1 MEPIFSMTGS
11 ANCIISSDIAAL
23 NIDIT
28 SINGRFLELNFKM
41 PDSLRHLESKLREAF
56 QKHLKRGK
64 VDCYIT
70 LSHNLKST
78 LKVDKSALEQLSIAI
93 KTIEK
98 SIGGIS
104 TNSLEILNY
113 PGIQVQDENVQS
125 KIDEFILNSLET
137 AINKLVTARAHEGEK
152 LKLAIQSRLESIEK
166 ELLPVEKALSELVS
180 KEREKIKAKIAE
192 LSIEIDPNRIEQ
204 EVTLAAQKA
213 DVREE
218 YDRLKAHIKEV
229 RSILQTG
236 GICGKRLDFMMQEFN
251 REANTLDSKASSLDI
266 SCLTILLPSLAIF
279 FISFSILGK
288 SSSLITSSP
297 KSIS

>member
-137 AINKLVTARAHEGEK
+137 AINKLVTARVHEGEK

-251 REANTLDSKASSLDI
+251 REANTLASKASSLDI
-266 SCLTILLPSLAIF
+266 TKVAVEL
-279 FISFSILGK
+279 K
-288 SSSLITSSP
+288 VLIEQMREQVQN
-297 KSIS
+297 IE

>member
-11 ANCIISSDIAAL
+11 ANCIISSDMADL

-28 SINGRFLELNFKM
+28 SVNGRFLELNFKM

-70 LSHNLKST
+70 LSQNLKST

-98 SIGGIS
+98 SISGIS
-104 TNSLEILNY
+104 TNALEILNY
-113 PGIQVQDENVQS
+113 PGIQIQDENVQS
-125 KIDEFILNSLET
+125 KIDDFVLNSLET
-137 AINKLVTARAHEGEK
+137 AISKLVTARAHEGEK

-192 LSIEIDPNRIEQ
+192 LSIEIDPSRIEQ

-229 RSILQTG
+229 RAILQTG

-251 REANTLDSKASSLDI
+251 REANTLASKASSLDI
-266 SCLTILLPSLAIF
+266 TKVAVEL
-279 FISFSILGK
+279 K
-288 SSSLITSSP
+288 VLIEQMREQVQN
-297 KSIS
+297 IE

>member
-1 MEPIFSMTGS
+1 MESIFSMTGS
-11 ANCIISSDIAAL
+11 ANCIISIDLADL

-28 SINGRFLELNFKM
+28 SVNGRFLELNFKM

-56 QKHLKRGK
+56 QKKLKRGK

-70 LSHNLKST
+70 LSQNLKST
-78 LKVDKSALEQLSIAI
+78 LKVNKSVLEQLSIAI

-98 SIGGIS
+98 GIGGIS
-104 TNSLEILNY
+104 TNALEILNY

-125 KIDEFILNSLET
+125 KIDDFVLNSLET
-137 AINKLVTARAHEGEK
+137 AISKLVTARAHEGEK

-166 ELLPVEKALSELVS
+166 ELLPVEKALSELVF

-204 EVTLAAQKA
+204 EVTLVAQKA

-251 REANTLDSKASSLDI
+251 REANTLASKASSLDI
-266 SCLTILLPSLAIF
+266 TKVAVEL
-279 FISFSILGK
+279 K
-288 SSSLITSSP
+288 VLIEQMREQVQN
-297 KSIS
+297 IE

>member
-11 ANCIISSDIAAL
+11 ANCIISIDLADL

-28 SINGRFLELNFKM
+28 SVNGRFLELNFKM

-56 QKHLKRGK
+56 QKKLKRGK

-70 LSHNLKST
+70 LSQNLKST
-78 LKVDKSALEQLSIAI
+78 LKVNKSALEQLSIAI

-98 SIGGIS
+98 GIGGIS
-104 TNSLEILNY
+104 TNALEILNY

-125 KIDEFILNSLET
+125 KIDDFVLNSLET
-137 AINKLVTARAHEGEK
+137 AISKLVTARAHEGEK
-152 LKLAIQSRLESIEK
+152 IKLAIQSRLESIEK
-166 ELLPVEKALSELVS
+166 ELLPVEKALSELVF

-204 EVTLAAQKA
+204 EVTLVAQKA

-251 REANTLDSKASSLDI
+251 REANTLASKASSLDI
-266 SCLTILLPSLAIF
+266 TKVAVEL
-279 FISFSILGK
+279 K
-288 SSSLITSSP
+288 VLIEQMREQVQN
-297 KSIS
+297 IE

>member
-11 ANCIISSDIAAL
+11 ANCIISIDLADL

-28 SINGRFLELNFKM
+28 SVNGRFLELNFKM

-56 QKHLKRGK
+56 QKKLKRGK

-70 LSHNLKST
+70 LSQNLKST
-78 LKVDKSALEQLSIAI
+78 LKVNKSALEQLSIAI

-98 SIGGIS
+98 GIGGIS
-104 TNSLEILNY
+104 TNALEILNY

-125 KIDEFILNSLET
+125 KIDDFVLNSLET
-137 AINKLVTARAHEGEK
+137 AISKLVTARAHEGEK

-166 ELLPVEKALSELVS
+166 ELLPVEKSLSELVF

-204 EVTLAAQKA
+204 EVTLVAQKA

-251 REANTLDSKASSLDI
+251 RETNTLASKASSLDI
-266 SCLTILLPSLAIF
+266 TKVAVEL
-279 FISFSILGK
+279 K
-288 SSSLITSSP
+288 VLIEQMREQVQN
-297 KSIS
+297 IE

>member
-113 PGIQVQDENVQS
+113 PGIQIQDENVQS

-137 AINKLVTARAHEGEK
+137 AIIKLVTARAHEGEK

-251 REANTLDSKASSLDI
+251 REANTLASKASSLDI
-266 SCLTILLPSLAIF
+266 TKVAVEL
-279 FISFSILGK
+279 K
-288 SSSLITSSP
+288 VLIEQMREQVQN
-297 KSIS
+297 IE

>member
-11 ANCIISSDIAAL
+11 ANCIISIDLADL

-28 SINGRFLELNFKM
+28 SVNGRFLELNFKM

-70 LSHNLKST
+70 LSQNLKST
-78 LKVDKSALEQLSIAI
+78 LKVNKSALEQLSIAI

-98 SIGGIS
+98 GIGGIS
-104 TNSLEILNY
+104 TNALEILNY

-125 KIDEFILNSLET
+125 KIDDFVLNSLET
-137 AINKLVTARAHEGEK
+137 AISKLVTARAHEGEK
-152 LKLAIQSRLESIEK
+152 IKLAIQSRLESIEK
-166 ELLPVEKALSELVS
+166 ELLPVEKALSELVF

-204 EVTLAAQKA
+204 EVTLVAQKA

-251 REANTLDSKASSLDI
+251 REANTLASKASSLDI
-266 SCLTILLPSLAIF
+266 TKVAVEL
-279 FISFSILGK
+279 K
-288 SSSLITSSP
+288 VLIEQMREQVQN
-297 KSIS
+297 IE

>member
-11 ANCIISSDIAAL
+11 ANCIISIDLADL

-28 SINGRFLELNFKM
+28 SVNGRFLELNFKM

-56 QKHLKRGK
+56 QKKLKRGK

-70 LSHNLKST
+70 LSQNLKST
-78 LKVDKSALEQLSIAI
+78 LKVNKSALEQLSTAI

-98 SIGGIS
+98 GIGGIS
-104 TNSLEILNY
+104 TNALEILNY

-125 KIDEFILNSLET
+125 KIDDFVLNSLET
-137 AINKLVTARAHEGEK
+137 AISKLVTARAHEGEK

-166 ELLPVEKALSELVS
+166 ELLPVEKALSELVF

-204 EVTLAAQKA
+204 EVTLVAQKA

-251 REANTLDSKASSLDI
+251 REANTLASKASSLDI
-266 SCLTILLPSLAIF
+266 TKVAVEL
-279 FISFSILGK
+279 K
-288 SSSLITSSP
+288 VLIEQMREQVQN
-297 KSIS
+297 IE

>member
-11 ANCIISSDIAAL
+11 ANCIISIDLADL

-125 KIDEFILNSLET
+125 KIDDFVLNSLET
-137 AINKLVTARAHEGEK
+137 AISKLVTARAHEGEK

-204 EVTLAAQKA
+204 EVTLVAQKA

-251 REANTLDSKASSLDI
+251 REANTLASKASSLDI
-266 SCLTILLPSLAIF
+266 TKVAVEL
-279 FISFSILGK
+279 K
-288 SSSLITSSP
+288 VLIEQMREQVQN
-297 KSIS
+297 IE

>member
-41 PDSLRHLESKLREAF
+41 PDSLRHLESKLRAAF

-70 LSHNLKST
+70 LSQNLKST
-78 LKVDKSALEQLSIAI
+78 LKVNKSALEQLSIAI

-98 SIGGIS
+98 GIGGIS
-104 TNSLEILNY
+104 TNALEILNY

-125 KIDEFILNSLET
+125 KIDDFVLNSLET
-137 AINKLVTARAHEGEK
+137 AISKLVTARAHEGEK

-251 REANTLDSKASSLDI
+251 REANTLASKASSLDI
-266 SCLTILLPSLAIF
+266 TKVAVEL
-279 FISFSILGK
+279 K
-288 SSSLITSSP
+288 VLIEQMREQVQN
-297 KSIS
+297 IE

>member
-11 ANCIISSDIAAL
+11 ANCIISIDLADL

-28 SINGRFLELNFKM
+28 SVNGRFLELNFKM

-56 QKHLKRGK
+56 QKKLKRGK

-70 LSHNLKST
+70 LSQNLKST
-78 LKVDKSALEQLSIAI
+78 LKVNKSALEQLSITI

-98 SIGGIS
+98 GIGGIS
-104 TNSLEILNY
+104 TNALEILNY

-125 KIDEFILNSLET
+125 KIDDFVLNSLET
-137 AINKLVTARAHEGEK
+137 AISKLVTARAHEGEK

-166 ELLPVEKALSELVS
+166 ELLPVEKALSELVF

-204 EVTLAAQKA
+204 EVTLVAQKA

-251 REANTLDSKASSLDI
+251 REANTLASKASSLDI
-266 SCLTILLPSLAIF
+266 TKVAVEL
-279 FISFSILGK
+279 K
-288 SSSLITSSP
+288 VLIEQMREQVQN
-297 KSIS
+297 IE

>member
-11 ANCIISSDIAAL
+11 ANCIISIDLADL

-28 SINGRFLELNFKM
+28 SVNGRFLELNFKM

-56 QKHLKRGK
+56 QKKLKRGK

-70 LSHNLKST
+70 LSQNLKST
-78 LKVDKSALEQLSIAI
+78 LKVNKSALEQLSIAI

-98 SIGGIS
+98 GIGGIS
-104 TNSLEILNY
+104 TNALEILNY

-125 KIDEFILNSLET
+125 KIDDFVLNSLET
-137 AINKLVTARAHEGEK
+137 AISKLVTARAHEGEK

-166 ELLPVEKALSELVS
+166 ELLPVEKALSELVF

-204 EVTLAAQKA
+204 EVTLVAQKA

-251 REANTLDSKASSLDI
+251 REANTLASKASSLDI
-266 SCLTILLPSLAIF
+266 TKVAVELNV
-279 FISFSILGK
+279 
-288 SSSLITSSP
+288 LIEQMREQVQN
-297 KSIS
+297 IE

>member
-11 ANCIISSDIAAL
+11 ANCIISIDLADL

-28 SINGRFLELNFKM
+28 SVNGRFLELNFKM

-56 QKHLKRGK
+56 QKKLKRGK

-70 LSHNLKST
+70 LSQNLKST
-78 LKVDKSALEQLSIAI
+78 LKVNKSALEQLSIAI

-125 KIDEFILNSLET
+125 KIDDFVLNSLET
-137 AINKLVTARAHEGEK
+137 AISKLVTARAHEGEK
-152 LKLAIQSRLESIEK
+152 IKLAIQSRLESIEK
-166 ELLPVEKALSELVS
+166 ELLPVEKALSELVF

-204 EVTLAAQKA
+204 EVTLVAQKA

-251 REANTLDSKASSLDI
+251 REANTLASKASSLDI
-266 SCLTILLPSLAIF
+266 TKVAVEL
-279 FISFSILGK
+279 K
-288 SSSLITSSP
+288 VLIEQMREQVQN
-297 KSIS
+297 IE

>member
-113 PGIQVQDENVQS
+113 PGIQIQDENVQS
-125 KIDEFILNSLET
+125 KIDDFVLNSLET
-137 AINKLVTARAHEGEK
+137 AISKLVTARAHEGEK

-251 REANTLDSKASSLDI
+251 REANTLASKASSLDI
-266 SCLTILLPSLAIF
+266 TKVAVEL
-279 FISFSILGK
+279 K
-288 SSSLITSSP
+288 VLIEQMREQVQN
-297 KSIS
+297 IE

>member
-11 ANCIISSDIAAL
+11 ANCIISIDLADL

-28 SINGRFLELNFKM
+28 SVNGRFLELNFKM

-56 QKHLKRGK
+56 QKKLKRGK
-64 VDCYIT
+64 VDWYIT
-70 LSHNLKST
+70 LSQNLKST
-78 LKVDKSALEQLSIAI
+78 LKVNKSALEQLSIAI

-98 SIGGIS
+98 GIGGIS
-104 TNSLEILNY
+104 TNALEILNY

-125 KIDEFILNSLET
+125 KIDDFVLNSLET
-137 AINKLVTARAHEGEK
+137 AISKLVTARAHEGEK

-166 ELLPVEKALSELVS
+166 ELLPVEKALSELVF

-204 EVTLAAQKA
+204 EVTLVAQKA

-251 REANTLDSKASSLDI
+251 REANTLASKASSLDI
-266 SCLTILLPSLAIF
+266 TKVAVEL
-279 FISFSILGK
+279 K
-288 SSSLITSSP
+288 VLIEQMREQVQN
-297 KSIS
+297 IE

>member
-70 LSHNLKST
+70 LSQNLKST

-137 AINKLVTARAHEGEK
+137 AISKLVTARAHEGEK

-204 EVTLAAQKA
+204 EVTLVAQKA

-251 REANTLDSKASSLDI
+251 REANTLASKASSLDI
-266 SCLTILLPSLAIF
+266 TKVAVEL
-279 FISFSILGK
+279 K
-288 SSSLITSSP
+288 VLIEQMREQVQN
-297 KSIS
+297 IE

>member
-1 MEPIFSMTGS
+1 MKPIFSMTGS
-11 ANCIISSDIAAL
+11 ANCIISIDLADL

-28 SINGRFLELNFKM
+28 SVNGRYLELNFKM

-125 KIDEFILNSLET
+125 KIDDFVLNSLET
-137 AINKLVTARAHEGEK
+137 AISKLVTARAHEGEK

-251 REANTLDSKASSLDI
+251 REANTLASKASSLDI
-266 SCLTILLPSLAIF
+266 TKVAVEL
-279 FISFSILGK
+279 K
-288 SSSLITSSP
+288 VLIEQMREQVQN
-297 KSIS
+297 IE

>member
-11 ANCIISSDIAAL
+11 ANCIISIDLADL

-28 SINGRFLELNFKM
+28 SVNGRFLELNFKM
-41 PDSLRHLESKLREAF
+41 PDYLRHLESKLREAF
-56 QKHLKRGK
+56 QKKLKRGK

-70 LSHNLKST
+70 LSQNLKST
-78 LKVDKSALEQLSIAI
+78 LKVNKSALEQLSIAI

-98 SIGGIS
+98 GIGGIS
-104 TNSLEILNY
+104 TNALEILNY

-125 KIDEFILNSLET
+125 KIDDFVLNSLET
-137 AINKLVTARAHEGEK
+137 AISKLVTARAHEGEK
-152 LKLAIQSRLESIEK
+152 LKLAIQSRLESIER
-166 ELLPVEKALSELVS
+166 ELLPVEKALSELVF

-204 EVTLAAQKA
+204 EVTLVAQKA

-251 REANTLDSKASSLDI
+251 REANTLASKASSLDI
-266 SCLTILLPSLAIF
+266 TKVAVEL
-279 FISFSILGK
+279 K
-288 SSSLITSSP
+288 VLIEQMREQVQN
-297 KSIS
+297 IE

>member
-70 LSHNLKST
+70 LSQNLKST

-125 KIDEFILNSLET
+125 KIDDFVLNSLET
-137 AINKLVTARAHEGEK
+137 AISKLVTARAHEGEK

-251 REANTLDSKASSLDI
+251 REANTLASKASSLDI
-266 SCLTILLPSLAIF
+266 TKVAVEL
-279 FISFSILGK
+279 K
-288 SSSLITSSP
+288 VLIEQMREQVQN
-297 KSIS
+297 IE

>member
-56 QKHLKRGK
+56 QKKLKRGK

-70 LSHNLKST
+70 LSQNLKST
-78 LKVDKSALEQLSIAI
+78 LKVNKSALEQLSIAI

-98 SIGGIS
+98 GIGGIS
-104 TNSLEILNY
+104 TNALEILNY

-125 KIDEFILNSLET
+125 KIDDFVLNSLET
-137 AINKLVTARAHEGEK
+137 AISKLVTARAHEGEK

-236 GICGKRLDFMMQEFN
+236 GICGKRLDFMIQEFN
-251 REANTLDSKASSLDI
+251 REANTLASKASSLDI
-266 SCLTILLPSLAIF
+266 TKVAVEL
-279 FISFSILGK
+279 K
-288 SSSLITSSP
+288 VLIEQMREQVQN
-297 KSIS
+297 IE

>member
-11 ANCIISSDIAAL
+11 ANCIISIDLADL

-28 SINGRFLELNFKM
+28 SVNGRFLELNFKM

-56 QKHLKRGK
+56 QKKLKRGK

-70 LSHNLKST
+70 LSQNLKST
-78 LKVDKSALEQLSIAI
+78 LKVNKSALEQLSIAI

-98 SIGGIS
+98 GIGGIS
-104 TNSLEILNY
+104 TNALEILNY

-125 KIDEFILNSLET
+125 KIDDFVLNSLET
-137 AINKLVTARAHEGEK
+137 AISKLVTARAHEGEK

-166 ELLPVEKALSELVS
+166 ELLPVEKALSELVF

-204 EVTLAAQKA
+204 EVTLVAQKA

-251 REANTLDSKASSLDI
+251 REANTLASKASSLDI
-266 SCLTILLPSLAIF
+266 TKVAVEL
-279 FISFSILGK
+279 K
-288 SSSLITSSP
+288 VLIEQMREQV
-297 KSIS
+297 KNIE

>member
-204 EVTLAAQKA
+204 EVTLAAQKQMLERNMT
-213 DVREE
+213 D
-218 YDRLKAHIKEV
+218 
-229 RSILQTG
+229 
-236 GICGKRLDFMMQEFN
+236 
-251 REANTLDSKASSLDI
+251 
-266 SCLTILLPSLAIF
+266 
-279 FISFSILGK
+279 
-288 SSSLITSSP
+288 
-297 KSIS
+297 

>member
-11 ANCIISSDIAAL
+11 ANCIISIDLADL

-28 SINGRFLELNFKM
+28 SVNGRYLELNFKM

-56 QKHLKRGK
+56 QKKLKRGK

-70 LSHNLKST
+70 LSQNLKST
-78 LKVDKSALEQLSIAI
+78 LKVNKSALEQLSIAI
-93 KTIEK
+93 KTIEQD
-98 SIGGIS
+98 IGGIS
-104 TNSLEILNY
+104 TNALEILNY

-125 KIDEFILNSLET
+125 KIDDFVLNSLET
-137 AINKLVTARAHEGEK
+137 AISKLVTARAHEGEK

-166 ELLPVEKALSELVS
+166 ELLPVEKALSELVF

-204 EVTLAAQKA
+204 EVTLVAQKA

-251 REANTLDSKASSLDI
+251 REANTLASKASSLDI
-266 SCLTILLPSLAIF
+266 TKVAVEL
-279 FISFSILGK
+279 K
-288 SSSLITSSP
+288 VLIEQMREQVQN
-297 KSIS
+297 IE

>member
-70 LSHNLKST
+70 LSQNLKST

-137 AINKLVTARAHEGEK
+137 AINKLVTARAHGGEK

-251 REANTLDSKASSLDI
+251 RETNTLASKASSLDI
-266 SCLTILLPSLAIF
+266 TKVAVEL
-279 FISFSILGK
+279 K
-288 SSSLITSSP
+288 VLIEQMREQVQN
-297 KSIS
+297 IE

>member
-11 ANCIISSDIAAL
+11 ANCIISSDIADL

-28 SINGRFLELNFKM
+28 SVNGRFLELNFKM
-41 PDSLRHLESKLREAF
+41 SDSLRHLESKLREAF

-70 LSHNLKST
+70 LSQNLKST

-98 SIGGIS
+98 SISGIS
-104 TNSLEILNY
+104 TNALEILNY

-125 KIDEFILNSLET
+125 KIDDFVLNSLET
-137 AINKLVTARAHEGEK
+137 AIRKLVTARSHEGEK

-166 ELLPVEKALSELVS
+166 ELLPVEKALSVLVS

-251 REANTLDSKASSLDI
+251 REANTLASKASSLDI
-266 SCLTILLPSLAIF
+266 TKVAVEL
-279 FISFSILGK
+279 K
-288 SSSLITSSP
+288 VLIEQMREQVQN
-297 KSIS
+297 IE

>member
-70 LSHNLKST
+70 LSQNLKST

-137 AINKLVTARAHEGEK
+137 AINKLVTARAHECEK

-251 REANTLDSKASSLDI
+251 REANTLASKASSLDI
-266 SCLTILLPSLAIF
+266 TKVAVEL
-279 FISFSILGK
+279 K
-288 SSSLITSSP
+288 VLIEQMREQVQN
-297 KSIS
+297 IE

>member
-11 ANCIISSDIAAL
+11 ANCIISCDIADL

-28 SINGRFLELNFKM
+28 SVNGRFLELNFKM

-56 QKHLKRGK
+56 QKKLKRGK

-70 LSHNLKST
+70 LSQNLKST
-78 LKVDKSALEQLSIAI
+78 LKVDKSALEQLSTAI

-98 SIGGIS
+98 SISGIS
-104 TNSLEILNY
+104 TNALEILNY
-113 PGIQVQDENVQS
+113 PGIQKQDENVQS
-125 KIDEFILNSLET
+125 KIDDFVLNSLET
-137 AINKLVTARAHEGEK
+137 AISKLVTARANEGEK

-166 ELLPVEKALSELVS
+166 ELLLVEKELSELVS
-180 KEREKIKAKIAE
+180 KERDKIKAKIAE

-213 DVREE
+213 DIREE
-218 YDRLKAHIKEV
+218 YDRLKSHIKEV

-251 REANTLDSKASSLDI
+251 REANTLASKASSLDI
-266 SCLTILLPSLAIF
+266 TKVAVEL
-279 FISFSILGK
+279 K
-288 SSSLITSSP
+288 VLIEQMREQVQN
-297 KSIS
+297 IE

>member
-11 ANCIISSDIAAL
+11 ANCIISNDIAAL

-113 PGIQVQDENVQS
+113 PGIQIQDENVQS

-137 AINKLVTARAHEGEK
+137 AINKLVTARAHEREK

-251 REANTLDSKASSLDI
+251 REANTLASKASSLDI
-266 SCLTILLPSLAIF
+266 TKVAVEL
-279 FISFSILGK
+279 K
-288 SSSLITSSP
+288 VLIEQMREQVQN
-297 KSIS
+297 IE

>member
-113 PGIQVQDENVQS
+113 PGIQIQDENVQS

-137 AINKLVTARAHEGEK
+137 AISKLVTARVHEGEK

-166 ELLPVEKALSELVS
+166 ELLPVEKALSELVF

-251 REANTLDSKASSLDI
+251 REANTLASKASSLDI
-266 SCLTILLPSLAIF
+266 TKVAVEL
-279 FISFSILGK
+279 K
-288 SSSLITSSP
+288 VLIEQMREQVQN
-297 KSIS
+297 IE

>member
-11 ANCIISSDIAAL
+11 ANCIISIDLADL

-28 SINGRFLELNFKM
+28 SVNGRFLELNFKM

-70 LSHNLKST
+70 LSQNLKST
-78 LKVDKSALEQLSIAI
+78 LKVNKSALEQLSIAI

-98 SIGGIS
+98 GIGGIS
-104 TNSLEILNY
+104 TNALEILNY

-125 KIDEFILNSLET
+125 KIDDFVLNSLET
-137 AINKLVTARAHEGEK
+137 AISKLVTARAHEGEK

-251 REANTLDSKASSLDI
+251 REANTLASKASSLDI
-266 SCLTILLPSLAIF
+266 TKVAVEL
-279 FISFSILGK
+279 K
-288 SSSLITSSP
+288 VLIEQMREQVQN
-297 KSIS
+297 IE

>member
-11 ANCIISSDIAAL
+11 ANCIISIDLADL

-28 SINGRFLELNFKM
+28 SVNGRFLELNFKM

-70 LSHNLKST
+70 LSQNLKST
-78 LKVDKSALEQLSIAI
+78 LKVNKSALEQLSIAI

-98 SIGGIS
+98 GIGGIS
-104 TNSLEILNY
+104 TNALEILNY

-125 KIDEFILNSLET
+125 KIDDFVLNSLET
-137 AINKLVTARAHEGEK
+137 AISKLVTARAHEGEK

-166 ELLPVEKALSELVS
+166 ELLPVEKALSELVF

-204 EVTLAAQKA
+204 EVTLVAQKA

-218 YDRLKAHIKEV
+218 YDRLKAHIKEL

-251 REANTLDSKASSLDI
+251 REANTLASKASSLDI
-266 SCLTILLPSLAIF
+266 TKVAVEL
-279 FISFSILGK
+279 K
-288 SSSLITSSP
+288 VLIEQMREQVQN
-297 KSIS
+297 IE

>member
-11 ANCIISSDIAAL
+11 ANCIISSDMADL

-28 SINGRFLELNFKM
+28 SVNGRFLELNFKM

-70 LSHNLKST
+70 LSQNLKST

-98 SIGGIS
+98 SISGIS
-104 TNSLEILNY
+104 TNALEILNY
-113 PGIQVQDENVQS
+113 PGIQIQDENVQS
-125 KIDEFILNSLET
+125 KIDDFVLNSLES
-137 AINKLVTARAHEGEK
+137 AISKLVTARAHEGEK
-152 LKLAIQSRLESIEK
+152 LKLAIQSRLENIEK

-229 RSILQTG
+229 RAILQTG

-251 REANTLDSKASSLDI
+251 REANTLASKASSLDI
-266 SCLTILLPSLAIF
+266 TKVAVEL
-279 FISFSILGK
+279 K
-288 SSSLITSSP
+288 VLIEQMREQVQN
-297 KSIS
+297 IE

>member
-11 ANCIISSDIAAL
+11 ANCIISIDLADL

-28 SINGRFLELNFKM
+28 SVNGRFLELNFKM

-70 LSHNLKST
+70 LSQNLKNT

-98 SIGGIS
+98 GIGGIS
-104 TNSLEILNY
+104 TNALEILNY

-125 KIDEFILNSLET
+125 KIDDFVLNSLET
-137 AINKLVTARAHEGEK
+137 AISKLVTARAHEGEK

-166 ELLPVEKALSELVS
+166 ELLPVEKALSELVF

-192 LSIEIDPNRIEQ
+192 LSIEIAPNRIEQ
-204 EVTLAAQKA
+204 EVTLVAQKA

-218 YDRLKAHIKEV
+218 YDRLKAHNKEV

-251 REANTLDSKASSLDI
+251 REANTLASKASSLDI
-266 SCLTILLPSLAIF
+266 TKVAVEL
-279 FISFSILGK
+279 K
-288 SSSLITSSP
+288 VLIEQMREQVQN
-297 KSIS
+297 IE

>member
-11 ANCIISSDIAAL
+11 ANCIISIDLADL

-28 SINGRFLELNFKM
+28 SVNGRFLELNFKM

-70 LSHNLKST
+70 LSQNLKST
-78 LKVDKSALEQLSIAI
+78 LKVNKSALEQLSIAI

-98 SIGGIS
+98 GIGGIS
-104 TNSLEILNY
+104 TNALEILNY

-125 KIDEFILNSLET
+125 KIDDFVLNSLET
-137 AINKLVTARAHEGEK
+137 AISKLVTARAHEGEK

-166 ELLPVEKALSELVS
+166 ELLPVEKALSELVF

-204 EVTLAAQKA
+204 EVTLVAQKA

-251 REANTLDSKASSLDI
+251 REANTLASKASSLDI
-266 SCLTILLPSLAIF
+266 TKVAVEL
-279 FISFSILGK
+279 K
-288 SSSLITSSP
+288 VLIEQMREQVQN
-297 KSIS
+297 IE